1 MSLNKLS
8 EELRKLAST
17 VNDGKDAKE
26 FLKKSGNK
34 LRNKILSI
42 VKVRVNE
49 NTGNYYKSIKRGKVY
64 DFKGDLAV
72 RAYSTAPHAHLIEY
86 GHINKDRTGK
96 EHGFTRGKHIFTT
109 ASKEFE
115 DEFYSDTEKFVDDIF
130 MKSGFK

>member
-1 MSLNKLS
+1 MSFSKLS
-8 EELRKLAST
+8 EDLRKLAST

-26 FLKKSGNK
+26 FLRKSGNK
-34 LRNKILSI
+34 LKNKTLNIA
-42 VKVRVNE
+42 KVRVKE
-49 NTGNYYKSIKRGKVY
+49 GTGNYIKSIKRGKVY
-64 DFKGDLAV
+64 DFKGALAV

-86 GHINKDRTGK
+86 GHIKKDRTGK

-115 DEFYSDTEKFVDDIF
+115 DEFYSDTKKFIDDIF